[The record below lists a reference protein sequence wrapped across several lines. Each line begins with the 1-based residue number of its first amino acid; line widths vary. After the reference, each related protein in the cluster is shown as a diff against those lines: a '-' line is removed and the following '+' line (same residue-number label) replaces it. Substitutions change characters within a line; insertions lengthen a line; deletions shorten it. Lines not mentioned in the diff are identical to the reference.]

1 MVRATVED
9 ITRDLAGYLRRVA
22 AGETVLVIQADQ
34 PVAEIKPVQVESR
47 AKRPF
52 GLCAGEFSVPADFD
66 APLPDDVLD
75 DFDGK

>member
-9 ITRDLAGYLRRVA
+9 ITRYLASYLRRVA

-34 PVAEIKPVQVESR
+34 QVAEIKPIPIKSH

-52 GLCAGEFSVPADFD
+52 GLSSGEFSVPPDFD
-66 APLPDDVLD
+66 APLLDDVLD